1 MIRRFVPITLIVAM
15 LSAAI
20 PAPALA
26 LSTASE
32 IQMGQAADADIVQGN
47 VIETDPLLNKWV
59 RGISDR
65 LFRETA
71 RKDVPYN
78 VKIIDESDVNAFST
92 LGGYIYV
99 NEGTLDFAQSDDE
112 LAGVL
117 GHETGH
123 IERRHA
129 VSMQAKANGLGLL
142 LGVISLFSPFVY
154 RFGQLMQAG
163 IMAKMSRVDE
173 LQADQY
179 GLLLMSR
186 AGYDPHGMQS
196 FMTHLGSLD
205 KSRPDLLTKYLEDH
219 PEPDKRLGHLLGYE
233 QLDPTKVSNTTLL
246 AEAVHN
252 YDTGRY
258 NVAAMEYQT
267 VLKNDPNNAQALL
280 DLGQAQLALGQVGK
294 SEQNL
299 AEAAQKGDAQTRG
312 AALSRIT
319 ALREMEHKRVTLTRP
334 NLAPLRAQLDSADA
348 VLQNAAA
355 EIGSRRDQGRD
366 QLKNMQERLQSVSY
380 EIPNLSRVEA
390 RPGSRIAAVVKNLQA
405 MSRSVNSALDHS
417 SVVITET
424 GSLEHNKEGGVI
436 KESADILHDLKAP
449 LDQTPVTADA
459 IALLPSYPRMLSE
472 INESNGDLIRSVS
485 GARGS
490 LGLLDLALGDL
501 DAFLKQLNRTQLD
514 AFGDLNQYDYNALVP
529 LMQKSTESLNKAAIA
544 ASQASQL
551 FNMARSHQ
559 LEARITMLGVGTS
572 PQRYAMFQK
581 ALDQR
586 VQTTGIDYTTM
597 LHENLTPG
605 EVAAASIIAADT
617 TGSAESVLAEAAS
630 GRKSTVDVANA
641 RGMHAQAL
649 EIFLGLVYLDYT
661 DDPEKEKHG

>member
-1 MIRRFVPITLIVAM
+1 MFRRLVPFTLIVA
-15 LSAAI
+15 LLCAAV

-26 LSTASE
+26 LSTAGE

-92 LGGYIYV
+92 MGGYVYI

-123 IERRHA
+123 IERRHV
-129 VSMQAKANGLGLL
+129 VSMQAKANGLNLL
-142 LGVISLFSPFVY
+142 LGIASLFSPFVY
-154 RFGQLMQAG
+154 RFGQLIQAG
-163 IMAKMSRVDE
+163 VMAKMSRVDE

-186 AGYDPHGMQS
+186 AGYDPHAMAS
-196 FMTHLGSLD
+196 FMQHLGSLD

-233 QLDPTKVSNTTLL
+233 QLDPTKVSTRSLL

-252 YDTGRY
+252 YDTARY
-258 NVAAMEYQT
+258 SIAALEFQNI
-267 VLKNDPNNAQALL
+267 LKTEPDNAEALL
-280 DLGQAQLALGQVGK
+280 DLGQTQLALGQVGK

-299 AEAAQKGDAQTRG
+299 AEAAQKGNAQTRD
-312 AALSRIT
+312 AALARIT
-319 ALREMEHKRVTLTRP
+319 ALREMERKRVTLTRP
-334 NLAPLRAQLDSADA
+334 NLAPLRAEMETADA
-348 VLQNAAA
+348 TLQNAAA
-355 EIGSRRDQGRD
+355 EINSRRDQGRD
-366 QLKNMQERLQSVSY
+366 QIKNMQERLQSVSY
-380 EIPNLSRVEA
+380 EIPDLSRIEV
-390 RPGSRIAAVVKNLQA
+390 RPGTRISAVVKNLQA
-405 MSRSVNSALDHS
+405 MSRSINNALDHTS
-417 SVVITET
+417 TVIKEA
-424 GSLEHNKEGGVI
+424 GSIEHNKEGGVL

-449 LDQTPVTADA
+449 VDQTPVTADA

-472 INESNGDLIRSVS
+472 VRESNSDLIRSVS
-485 GARGS
+485 GARGA
-490 LGLLDLALGDL
+490 LGLLDMALGDV

-514 AFGDLNQYDYNALVP
+514 AFGDLNQYDYNALLP
-529 LMQKSTESLNKAAIA
+529 LMQKATASLNNAAIA
-544 ASQASQL
+544 ASQANQL
-551 FNMARSHQ
+551 FNMARSRQ

-581 ALDQR
+581 ALQER
-586 VQTTGIDYTTM
+586 VQTPGIDYTSM
-597 LHENLTPG
+597 LHQNLTPG

-617 TGSAESVLAEAAS
+617 TGTPESVLAEASAS
-630 GRKSTVDVANA
+630 RKPLVDVANA
-641 RGMHAQAL
+641 RGMHSQAL

-661 DDPEKEKHG
+661 DDPQKEIHG